1 MVKYS
6 ENTEKYGIL
15 SIKDLT
21 NDYANAYNVIG
32 NKGIEKEMAE
42 KI

>member
-1 MVKYS
+1 MIKYL
-6 ENTEKYGIL
+6 ENIDKYEYF

-21 NDYANAYNVIG
+21 NDYANAYNVIRD
-32 NKGIEKEMAE
+32 KGIEKKRAG